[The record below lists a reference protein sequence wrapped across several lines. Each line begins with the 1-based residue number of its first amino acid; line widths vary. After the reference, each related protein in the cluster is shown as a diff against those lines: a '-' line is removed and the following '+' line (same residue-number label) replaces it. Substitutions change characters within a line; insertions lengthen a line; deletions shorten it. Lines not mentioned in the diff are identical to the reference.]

1 MIFWSLW
8 YSRQFICIC
17 QLAWIQEK
25 NVMSQNKVPLLVV
38 QLKGQGS
45 DFWHWPSIT
54 QGEIYSSSMRKRNAN
69 QREGQSKTMQCNAM
83 QCKTKQNKA
92 KLCNAMKLGD
102 ALPDVGCQDLQ
113 RWEASV
119 AEEEQPLWNPA

>member
-1 MIFWSLW
+1 MVFKTIYLYLS
-8 YSRQFICIC
+8 IGP
-17 QLAWIQEK
+17 WIQEK

-69 QREGQSKTMQCNAM
+69 QREGQSKTMQCSAKQNKA
-83 QCKTKQNKA
+83 KQNKA
-92 KLCNAMKLGD
+92 KLCNAMQLGD

-119 AEEEQPLWNPA
+119 PEEEQPLWNPA